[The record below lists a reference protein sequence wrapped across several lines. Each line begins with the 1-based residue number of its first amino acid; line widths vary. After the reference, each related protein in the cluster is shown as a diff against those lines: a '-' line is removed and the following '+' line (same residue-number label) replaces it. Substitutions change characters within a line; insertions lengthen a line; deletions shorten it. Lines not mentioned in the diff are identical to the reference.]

1 LEQFMSME
9 IVTKASLKRVEVGS
23 LRLYSGP
30 MYVHY
35 NAVLRNHPHAICL
48 SLDGNKYETTIF
60 CITSG
65 IVKLSRFSEIPPN
78 RRLFRGLGGMILPE
92 QFLKEKNGFRG
103 GVEWGLM
110 STTMNKD
117 VATQYSGVDRQRGSV
132 FEIVPGRIDI
142 GAELSWLSQYPG
154 EAEYLFPPLSCL
166 EVIDEPQVQGQVV
179 VFPLRVNI
187 NLKGLTL
194 EQLEERRKD
203 LHLALVD
210 NLR

>member
-1 LEQFMSME
+1 
-9 IVTKASLKRVEVGS
+9 
-23 LRLYSGP
+23 
-30 MYVHY
+30 MYAHF
-35 NAVLRNHPHAICL
+35 NAVLRNHPRDICL
-48 SLDGNKYETTIF
+48 SLEGNKYETTIF

-65 IVKLSRFSEIPPN
+65 IVKLSKFSKIPSD
-78 RRLFRGLGGMILPE
+78 RRLYRGLGGMILPE
-92 QFLKEKNGFRG
+92 QFLKETNGFRG

-110 STTMNKD
+110 STTTNKD
-117 VATQYSGVDRQRGSV
+117 VAIQYSGVDKQRGSV

-154 EAEYLFPPLSCL
+154 EAEYVFPPLSCL
-166 EVIDEPQVQGQVV
+166 EVMDEPQVQENVV

-203 LHLALVD
+203 LHLAMVD
-210 NLR
+210 NLRYV